1 MAWEQ
6 GSWEQ
11 GGIVD
16 FGRPGYFWN
25 YTSYVK
31 GLWGQFFFLG
41 NGKTSLDLEG
51 HHCQVNKVSQTGVFL
66 CSNSFTVIII
76 IVFQSD
82 HPNFLQRHVKIHC
95 GSGLCPMWGERN
107 ICMHWNDILNFDNM
121 LNKTANLYMLN
132 GSKRDILDFGVD
144 FWPERIINPSTG
156 ETGLRWYWCP
166 YCAPLWG
173 DQCQA
178 ARKYSGKFHYQFV
191 VLLNLSSFFIM
202 LYHKK
207 IATNLSFPSQL
218 TMTGKMHKSAYGEWS
233 FKQRV
238 ADQILEVS
246 TFCSVCTCFF
256 LQFFLPIF
264 ESRSISGL

>member
-1 MAWEQ
+1 MKLYFICEGSLGAILLPGQRKDVLRSRGPSLPGEQ
-6 GSWEQ
+6 S
-11 GGIVD
+11 
-16 FGRPGYFWN
+16 F
-25 YTSYVK
+25 TKK
-31 GLWGQFFFLG
+31 GL
-41 NGKTSLDLEG
+41 
-51 HHCQVNKVSQTGVFL
+51 FL

-95 GSGLCPMWGERN
+95 GSGLCPMWGD

-144 FWPERIINPSTG
+144 LWPERIINPSTG
-156 ETGLRWYWCP
+156 ETGLRWHWCP

-178 ARKYSGKFHYQFV
+178 ARKYSGKFHHQFGI
-191 VLLNLSSFFIM
+191 LLNLSSFFIM

-207 IATNLSFPSQL
+207 IATNLSFPSL
-218 TMTGKMHKSAYGEWS
+218 PADNDRENA
-233 FKQRV
+233 QRRLWGV
-238 ADQILEVS
+238 VFQTEGGGSNTRGANY
-246 TFCSVCTCFF
+246 CSVCTCFF
-256 LQFFLPIF
+256 FSFFLPIF
-264 ESRSISGL
+264 VSCSISGL